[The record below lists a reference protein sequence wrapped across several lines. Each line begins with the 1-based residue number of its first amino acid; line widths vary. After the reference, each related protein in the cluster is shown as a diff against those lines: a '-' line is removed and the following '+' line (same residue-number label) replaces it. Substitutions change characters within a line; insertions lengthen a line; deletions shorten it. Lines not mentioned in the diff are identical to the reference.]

1 MKGSREEKR
10 KGLKAEL
17 KIKRDERIKKSGGK
31 NSRLNPRM

>member
-17 KIKRDERIKKSGGK
+17 KIKRDERIKNKSRGK
-31 NSRLNPRM
+31 TAG